1 LRGLV
6 VGGVLAGQK
15 VACRQRHRKLARHI
29 KERNVMPLRDDAAG
43 SAAVL
48 RPHPTVDAGD
58 MNAAKLGHGWDAAEA
73 RDDRMCWF
81 KL

>member
-1 LRGLV
+1 
-6 VGGVLAGQK
+6 
-15 VACRQRHRKLARHI
+15 
-29 KERNVMPLRDDAAG
+29 MPLRDDAAG